1 MHQTQADQIIC
12 ISQLL
17 ETHNMTQLLDEEMT
31 VDERQ
36 DLEDAEEI
44 CRRFLAW
51 DIDSQL
57 QEDPDGLKTRLNEVL
72 GRATV

>member
-1 MHQTQADQIIC
+1 
-12 ISQLL
+12 
-17 ETHNMTQLLDEEMT
+17 MT

-51 DIDSQL
+51 DISSQL

-72 GRATV
+72 GRATA